1 MPARK
6 IKRKKLL
13 VEGAEDQRVIPY
25 LIEANGVRWGE
36 TVRQAIVDI
45 KKFDGI
51 ENLLAPK
58 MISTELKERG
68 LEIIGIMVDADESVA
83 DRWRQVRERCLSTF
97 PGLPDKIPEKG
108 LIHYNDS
115 GLKLGVWIMPDNRT
129 SGMLET
135 FLTYL
140 VPDHQIDS
148 VWKHAKASLET
159 AMKLKAPCKKH
170 HEDKARVHTWLAW
183 QNPPGRQLHNAVM
196 EKIFASSHP
205 KAQPFVQWFKDLYDV

>member
-13 VEGAEDQRVIPY
+13 VEGAEDKRVIPE
-25 LIEANGVRWGE
+25 LIEANGVSWGE
-36 TVRQAIVDI
+36 TARQAIVYI
-45 KKFDGI
+45 KEFDGI
-51 ENLLAPK
+51 ENLLSPNV
-58 MISTELKERG
+58 ISTELKDRG
-68 LEIIGIMVDADESVA
+68 LEIIGIIADADESVT
-83 DRWRQVRERCLSTF
+83 DRWKQIRNQCSSIF
-97 PGLPDKIPEKG
+97 PGLPEQIPEQG
-108 LIHYNDS
+108 LIHHNDK

-140 VPDHQIDS
+140 VPDHQVDS

-159 AMKLKAPCKKH
+159 AMKIGTPCKKH

-196 EKIFASSHP
+196 ERIFESSHP